1 MKYRKPFRMTTTLS
15 GGVLMKFL
23 IKLRSGKL
31 LSTFMSFIKS
41 YTFPPHLFKASHHR
55 NNKQETL
62 WKYPRLS
69 NPFQKW
75 MALINTTYLTDNDD
89 DDVFAAGNPAMAKM
103 EASKVVEMMD
113 SNKTVKCKKGQ
124 FLTSSKSLPV
134 TRTAS
139 PARSRGAGNETLGK
153 LGVEERDCSL
163 RAAIAH
169 CKRSFGEGIGR

>member
-1 MKYRKPFRMTTTLS
+1 
-15 GGVLMKFL
+15 MKFL

-41 YTFPPHLFKASHHR
+41 YTFRPHLFKASHHR
-55 NNKQETL
+55 NNQDQKL

-75 MALINTTYLTDNDD
+75 MAQMNTTYLTDNADD
-89 DDVFAAGNPAMAKM
+89 DMVAAGNRVMAKT
-103 EASKVVEMMD
+103 EASKVVEMMG
-113 SNKTVKCKKGQ
+113 SNKTVKRKKDRL
-124 FLTSSKSLPV
+124 LTSSKSSPA
-134 TRTAS
+134 TRTTS
-139 PARSRGAGNETLGK
+139 PARSRGAGNDMLGK
-153 LGVEERDCSL
+153 LGAEERDCSV